1 MAKKIIRIYLRFS
14 LLFILGQSFFFA
26 TYQMF
31 LKSHGLS
38 LLEINL
44 VNLCFMA
51 SNFLLEVPTG
61 AVADIFGRRQSV
73 VWGCLILS
81 LSFFIYFL
89 AHSFWLFAIAEIIGA
104 LGATCLSGSLEAW
117 MVDSLKFH
125 SYTDDLE
132 KIYEKEGGYRLIGVA
147 VGSLSGAYFGNLD
160 LALPWLMSAVGMALV
175 ALFGAL
181 TLQEGYFKPQALK
194 WNLGVI
200 KTTAKDS
207 ITYGLKHK
215 GIFYA
220 ISFGT
225 LLTLSFQGFNMQWP
239 IVFSG
244 FGLSVSSLG
253 LIFNGI
259 AVATFLGN
267 KLANTIRRRI
277 KNEKEA
283 LILSQ
288 SITALGMMLASSMIG
303 FYPVLTGF
311 MIHEIGRG
319 AFRPL
324 KQAYLNRRINESDKR
339 ATILSFDSMVS
350 QLGSGLGL
358 LFSGF
363 LANYFSISVSWLSSA
378 IVLLI
383 GIIIFRKLKNGD

>member
-1 MAKKIIRIYLRFS
+1 MTKKIIRTYLRFS

-26 TYQMF
+26 TYQIF
-31 LKSHGLS
+31 LKNHGLS

-44 VNLCFMA
+44 INLCFMA

-61 AVADIFGRRQSV
+61 AIADIFGRRKSV
-73 VWGCLILS
+73 ILGCLILS
-81 LSFFIYFL
+81 LSFLIYFL
-89 AHSFWLFAIAEIIGA
+89 STNFWLFALAEIIGA
-104 LGATCLSGSLEAW
+104 LGATCLSGALEAW

-125 SYTDDLE
+125 GYVDDLE
-132 KIYEKEGGYRLIGVA
+132 KIYEKEGSYRLVGVII
-147 VGSLSGAYFGNLD
+147 GSLSGAYFGNID
-160 LALPWLMSAVGMALV
+160 LALPWLMSAIGMALV

-181 TLQEGYFKPQALK
+181 KLQESYFEPQALK

-200 KTTAKDS
+200 KATAKDS
-207 ITYGLKHK
+207 IIYGLKHK

-220 ISFGT
+220 ISFGAI
-225 LLTLSFQGFNMQWP
+225 LTLSFQGFNMQWP
-239 IVFSG
+239 IVFND
-244 FGLSVSSLG
+244 FGLSIQSLG
-253 LIFNGI
+253 FIFNGI
-259 AVATFLGN
+259 AVAIFLGN
-267 KLANTIRRRI
+267 KLSKIIRQKI

-283 LILSQ
+283 MILSQ
-288 SITALGMMLASSMIG
+288 SITALGMMLAASMIG
-303 FYPVLTGF
+303 FYPVLAGF

-324 KQAYLNRRINESDKR
+324 KQAYLNRRIETDNKR

-378 IVLLI
+378 IVLVI
-383 GIIIFRKLKNGD
+383 GMITFQKLKNGD